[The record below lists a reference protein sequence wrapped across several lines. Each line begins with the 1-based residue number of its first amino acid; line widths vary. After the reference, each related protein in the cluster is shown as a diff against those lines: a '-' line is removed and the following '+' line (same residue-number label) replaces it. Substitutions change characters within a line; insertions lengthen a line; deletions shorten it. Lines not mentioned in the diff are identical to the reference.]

1 MTAMKNVR
9 KPENGA
15 FGPNFR
21 PSGAASVQKCPFSA
35 KSFSVNGRPDL
46 QRVLVL

>member
-21 PSGAASVQKCPFSA
+21 PSGAASAQKCPFSA
-35 KSFSVNGRPDL
+35 KSFSADSRPE
-46 QRVLVL
+46 QQQGLVL

>member
-1 MTAMKNVR
+1 MTTAKNVR
-9 KPENGA
+9 KPENGV

-21 PSGAASVQKCPFSA
+21 PSGAASAQKCPFPA
-35 KSFSVNGRPDL
+35 KSFSADSRPDL